1 MKELIKKA
9 GQLLC
14 IGFEG
19 LECGPE
25 LRTLLKEV
33 RPGGVIFF
41 QRNIATA
48 EQFRTL
54 VADIREVLAESRPFL
69 AIDQEGGEVD
79 RFRELLG
86 PLPSARDAAQAG
98 LAFELGDLAGRELA
112 VFGLNVDFAPV
123 LDIGSLEARSV
134 LGTRTA
140 GDTPQQVNLFAAQF
154 LRGLGGWNILGCAK
168 HFPGLGGGRKD
179 SHIGMPKIEKTEMAL
194 WKEDLLPFRN
204 LADRLPMIM
213 VAHASYPDL
222 QRTLAPGRPVLGGT
236 LPASL
241 SANIIS
247 GLLRERIGYEGL
259 VVCDDLEM
267 GGALEGRTIEE
278 AAIAAVL
285 AGCDMLLVCRSAE
298 KVRRVFGSLL
308 REAGNHVNFRGQLAY
323 AAQRI
328 LHAKERARIT
338 ELPPPEPL
346 GDWHTLRE
354 QIRRMNA
361 AVSLGLRQQRD
372 TPGGEA
378 QGN

>member
-1 MKELIKKA
+1 MKELIKIA
-9 GQLLC
+9 GQMLC

-25 LRTLLKEV
+25 LRSLLTEV

-41 QRNIATA
+41 QRNIATV

-54 VADIREVLAESRPFL
+54 VADIRKVLAESRPFL
-69 AIDQEGGEVD
+69 AIDQEGGEAD

-112 VFGLNVDFAPV
+112 VFGLKVDFAPV
-123 LDIGSLEARSV
+123 LDLLAPESQTI
-134 LGTRTA
+134 LGTRSA
-140 GDTPQQVNLFAAQF
+140 GNSAEEVIRFAEPFLEGLVAQ
-154 LRGLGGWNILGCAK
+154 NVLGCGK
-168 HFPGLGGGRKD
+168 HFPGLGGGNKD
-179 SHIGMPKIEKTEMAL
+179 SHSGMPTIEKTEMAL

-213 VAHASYPDL
+213 VAHAAYPAL
-222 QRTLAPGRPVLGGT
+222 ERTLAPGRPLLGGT

-241 SANIIS
+241 SPNIIS

-298 KVRRVFGSLL
+298 KVERVFGSLL
-308 REAGNHVNFRGQLAY
+308 REAGNHVNFRGQLTY

-338 ELPPPEPL
+338 ELPAPEPL

-372 TPGGEA
+372 SPGEEA